1 MCLVQ
6 QIFASMNFHKMPPTF
21 QQNFSKAN
29 SRQCKL
35 SQNATEI
42 LAKCGLTQQNVGEL
56 SPERDAKWQGN
67 WPMDEVSQNSFAL
80 LFHNTIDLCTPK
92 SNLSLRESSMRRTWK
107 CKGKLPAGNL
117 SLRESSMRRTW
128 KCKGKLPAA
137 WISDEQVGGL
147 KETLLHYES
156 TQQATFTLSPAFF

>member
-1 MCLVQ
+1 MCLVP

-107 CKGKLPAGNL
+107 CKGKLPA
-117 SLRESSMRRTW
+117 
-128 KCKGKLPAA
+128 A
-137 WISDEQVGGL
+137 WISDEQVGRL
-147 KETLLHYES
+147 KELDPSEHYES
-156 TQQATFTLSPAFF
+156 TRLATFTLSPAFF